1 MCDLF
6 LYRMRITAGKRDKYI
21 FVGFLIL
28 SVKFNDASLLK
39 ISDELGEFHGSQTH
53 VY

>member
-1 MCDLF
+1 MISIF
-6 LYRMRITAGKRDKYI
+6 LL
-21 FVGFLIL
+21 VFLIL

-39 ISDELGEFHGSQTH
+39 ITDELAEFHGSQTH